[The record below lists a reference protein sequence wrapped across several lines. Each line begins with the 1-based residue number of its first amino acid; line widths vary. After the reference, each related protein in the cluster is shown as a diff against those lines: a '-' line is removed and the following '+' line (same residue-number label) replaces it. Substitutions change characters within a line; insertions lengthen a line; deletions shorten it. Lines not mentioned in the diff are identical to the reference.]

1 MQRFKKRNPWKG
13 IIAGIVILSAVFTFI
28 TQKQQKDKLDVYTGE
43 TTVSQEDLSQEKEQ
57 QAKTIETQIYT
68 DDTMKYSL
76 SIPKEWTQVV
86 ENDTVSFVHK
96 ASGSTLRLETYAY
109 DPNINNVTSESISTK
124 IAADG
129 KTFVSFTRKG
139 DSSYEVTYQ
148 DQKNVT
154 YDYIEEVY
162 WDRSSII
169 RIVCIFNDEN
179 YEKILPYYQT
189 ALASFAWDPQD
200 EIPTGYSLSYLA
212 ADAFEFGYPDSWV
225 VGTSSNAIVAMD
237 NTTNASL
244 TITMQDSSQDLS
256 SLTATDMS
264 QFVSQ
269 NKQNVM
275 MNNFSTSDSE
285 ASATVT
291 YIANNVQMTANY
303 YLFYDGQHLFSLSVD
318 YEKGTID
325 ESVPSTCKE
334 LFRSFAKKEETA
346 EN

>member
-154 YDYIEEVY
+154 YDYIGIVHPSY
-162 WDRSSII
+162 GLCVSSMMRITKKSSLII
-169 RIVCIFNDEN
+169 RR
-179 YEKILPYYQT
+179 
-189 ALASFAWDPQD
+189 
-200 EIPTGYSLSYLA
+200 
-212 ADAFEFGYPDSWV
+212 
-225 VGTSSNAIVAMD
+225 
-237 NTTNASL
+237 
-244 TITMQDSSQDLS
+244 
-256 SLTATDMS
+256 
-264 QFVSQ
+264 
-269 NKQNVM
+269 
-275 MNNFSTSDSE
+275 
-285 ASATVT
+285 
-291 YIANNVQMTANY
+291 
-303 YLFYDGQHLFSLSVD
+303 H
-318 YEKGTID
+318 
-325 ESVPSTCKE
+325 
-334 LFRSFAKKEETA
+334 
-346 EN
+346 

>member
-1 MQRFKKRNPWKG
+1 
-13 IIAGIVILSAVFTFI
+13 
-28 TQKQQKDKLDVYTGE
+28 
-43 TTVSQEDLSQEKEQ
+43 
-57 QAKTIETQIYT
+57 
-68 DDTMKYSL
+68 
-76 SIPKEWTQVV
+76 
-86 ENDTVSFVHK
+86 
-96 ASGSTLRLETYAY
+96 
-109 DPNINNVTSESISTK
+109 
-124 IAADG
+124 
-129 KTFVSFTRKG
+129 
-139 DSSYEVTYQ
+139 
-148 DQKNVT
+148 
-154 YDYIEEVY
+154 
-162 WDRSSII
+162 
-169 RIVCIFNDEN
+169 
-179 YEKILPYYQT
+179 
-189 ALASFAWDPQD
+189 
-200 EIPTGYSLSYLA
+200 
-212 ADAFEFGYPDSWV
+212 
-225 VGTSSNAIVAMD
+225 MD

>member
-1 MQRFKKRNPWKG
+1 M
-13 IIAGIVILSAVFTFI
+13 
-28 TQKQQKDKLDVYTGE
+28 
-43 TTVSQEDLSQEKEQ
+43 
-57 QAKTIETQIYT
+57 
-68 DDTMKYSL
+68 
-76 SIPKEWTQVV
+76 
-86 ENDTVSFVHK
+86 
-96 ASGSTLRLETYAY
+96 
-109 DPNINNVTSESISTK
+109 
-124 IAADG
+124 
-129 KTFVSFTRKG
+129 
-139 DSSYEVTYQ
+139 
-148 DQKNVT
+148 
-154 YDYIEEVY
+154 
-162 WDRSSII
+162 
-169 RIVCIFNDEN
+169 
-179 YEKILPYYQT
+179 
-189 ALASFAWDPQD
+189 
-200 EIPTGYSLSYLA
+200 
-212 ADAFEFGYPDSWV
+212 
-225 VGTSSNAIVAMD
+225 VGASSNAIVAMD